1 MFIEVSETG
10 SVGCKLQRSAA
21 WIGRLFYSFVCDKF
35 VETDFVEVNCR
46 FFLFR
51 WSWTSDR
58 RRFNVN
64 CYFYF
69 CLSSLSFQRCK
80 LKRELFNVRQTFL
93 ILATLKERN
102 IDRILWKWKPT
113 FVRLSVE
120 WELLGIIFCRV
131 PRCLTLIITNA
142 SAIRGWLLVKYEG
155 IKLAF
160 VLARGAIKPPP
171 VAIFFSRR
179 RTRVAYLASYLA
191 TSAYPRRVF
200 TTARRGF
207 INVVKLLSLLVR

>member
-1 MFIEVSETG
+1 M
-10 SVGCKLQRSAA
+10 
-21 WIGRLFYSFVCDKF
+21 
-35 VETDFVEVNCR
+35 EVNCR

-102 IDRILWKWKPT
+102 IDRIL
-113 FVRLSVE
+113 
-120 WELLGIIFCRV
+120 
-131 PRCLTLIITNA
+131 
-142 SAIRGWLLVKYEG
+142 
-155 IKLAF
+155 
-160 VLARGAIKPPP
+160 
-171 VAIFFSRR
+171 
-179 RTRVAYLASYLA
+179 
-191 TSAYPRRVF
+191 
-200 TTARRGF
+200 
-207 INVVKLLSLLVR
+207 